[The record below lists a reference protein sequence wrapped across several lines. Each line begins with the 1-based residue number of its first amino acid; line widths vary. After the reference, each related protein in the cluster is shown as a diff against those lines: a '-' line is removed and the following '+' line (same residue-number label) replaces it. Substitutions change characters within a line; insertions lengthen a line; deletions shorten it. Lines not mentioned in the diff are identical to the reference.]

1 MKKAGHG
8 ARGTGHGHAGPLR
21 IRLVRRWTESGLR
34 LLRNALT
41 CPVPRVACPV
51 SLALIAASTIALP
64 AQSPAAPD
72 TTFDRIEVIGSR
84 IKRVDVETAQPV
96 LVIERAQ
103 LEATGLMSVGD
114 ILQDLTVHGAALN
127 TSVNNGGD
135 GTTRVDLRNLG
146 ERRTLVLVDGRRWI
160 PGIDGG
166 VDLNSIPLAM
176 VERIE
181 VLKDGASA
189 IYGSDAIAGVV
200 NITTR
205 DAVEGLLTRAYLG
218 ESEHGD
224 GRMESAE
231 ANYGW
236 AGERTRAALGMSWQ
250 RQAEIYAGER
260 EISAVPTFRLPGN
273 DVTAGAS
280 AFTANGLYGFGLRGG
295 CPYNPAGSYPA
306 NGRCT
311 LPAGHPPGPARST
324 FDPATGGYRLFDSRR
339 DGYNF
344 APDNYLSTPQER
356 RAAFASLG
364 HDFDGGTRL
373 SLQLFANERNS
384 SQQLAPSPL
393 MLGVLA
399 GGAANLTVPADHVY
413 NPFGQPVTGLALRPG
428 GQNRR
433 FTQDADTTRVA
444 FGLDGVL
451 AAFGRDWFWDLDLV
465 HARYRIDETT
475 AGLADLTRLRQAL
488 GPSFRDAGGAARC
501 GTPSAPIAGC
511 VPFDAFRGPAGY
523 TPEMIDYVYYRGRDL
538 TETRSRNYRIGVS
551 ADLVDLQAGPLALA
565 AGFEYRRER
574 GESRIDPRRAALDN
588 LAGQDFGGEVRAAET
603 YIELAIPLL
612 AQARYAH
619 ALDLSL
625 AGRHSEYDSFGS
637 NSTFEGGL
645 RWAPVEELMLRASFA
660 EGFRAPIV
668 SELFFPRAVSFGA
681 IDFDPCVDPNA
692 VQRGNCAADGV
703 PGGSY
708 EPDAI
713 GFEIVTGGNPE
724 LQPES
729 SESIAAGL
737 VWSPSGLPGFD
748 LAMDWFRIEVANA
761 LTGVSPE
768 QLLAACYTAGVAE
781 ACARTTRDPRGELLQ
796 LDSRDL
802 NSGTLLVEGYDVG
815 LGYRFDSAA
824 GRFDLRFDASYTQE
838 YRSEVPRGN
847 PADRVGQLYFL
858 EPGFRVRANL
868 DLAWARGPWSA
879 GAGLRY
885 YSALDEP
892 CVTAA
897 RAGRAD
903 LCSSP
908 DTLSPVDGVSGENRL
923 GSRTYVDLRAGWQS
937 PWRAR
942 FNIGVQNAF
951 DRDPP
956 VSYSGTANSFD
967 PAYPLPGRFWYVDL
981 SYQF

>member
-1 MKKAGHG
+1 MNANREGTRAPGHG
-8 ARGTGHGHAGPLR
+8 GTREPVKAR
-21 IRLVRRWTESGLR
+21 SGL
-34 LLRNALT
+34 LG
-41 CPVPRVACPV
+41 PACPGAHLRSISTTV
-51 SLALIAASTIALP
+51 LALATVLP
-64 AQSPAAPD
+64 AQAPAAPD
-72 TTFDRIEVIGSR
+72 ATLERVEVVGSR
-84 IKRVDVETAQPV
+84 IKRVEVETAQPV

-103 LEATGLMSVGD
+103 LEATGLMAVGD

-127 TSVNNGGD
+127 SNVNNGGD

-189 IYGSDAIAGVV
+189 IYGSDAIAGVI
-200 NITTR
+200 NISTR
-205 DAVEGLLTRAYLG
+205 ETADGLATRTYIG
-218 ESEHGD
+218 ESAHGD
-224 GRMESAE
+224 GRVESVE
-231 ANYGW
+231 ASHGW
-236 AGERTRAALGMSWQ
+236 TGERTRASLGLSWQ
-250 RQAEIYAGER
+250 RQAEIFAGDR
-260 EISAVPTFRLPGN
+260 EISEVPTFGLPGN
-273 DVTAGAS
+273 DVAAGAS
-280 AFTANGLYGFGLRGG
+280 PFTENGLYGFGLRGA

-306 NGRCT
+306 NGRCS
-311 LPAGHPPGPARST
+311 AADGRPPIFNRSI
-324 FDPATGGYRLFDSRR
+324 FDPATGGYRLFDARR

-344 APDNYLSTPQER
+344 APDNFLATPQQR
-356 RAAFASLG
+356 RAVFANLG

-373 SLQLFANERNS
+373 TLQLLANERAS

-393 MLGVLA
+393 MLGVLS
-399 GGAANLTVPADHVY
+399 GGVANLSVPADHVY

-433 FTQDADTTRVA
+433 FTQDADTTRIA
-444 FGLDGVL
+444 LGLDGVL
-451 AAFGRDWFWDLDLV
+451 SAFGRAWFWDLDLV
-465 HARYRIDETT
+465 HARYRVDETT

-488 GPSFRDAGGAARC
+488 GPSFRDASGSARC
-501 GTPSAPIAGC
+501 GTPAAPVAGC

-538 TETRSRNYRIGVS
+538 TQTRSRNYRLGVS
-551 ADLVDLQAGPLALA
+551 SDLIDLPAGPLALA

-574 GESRIDPRRAALDN
+574 GESRIDARRAALDN
-588 LAGQDFGGEVRAAET
+588 LVGQDYGGAVRAAEG
-603 YIELAIPLL
+603 YVELAIPLL
-612 AQARYAH
+612 AQAPHAH

-625 AGRHSEYDSFGS
+625 AGRHSDYDSFGR
-637 NSTFEGGL
+637 NSSFEGGV
-645 RWAPVEELMLRASFA
+645 RWAPLEDLMLRASFA

-668 SELFFPRAVSFGA
+668 SELYFPRAVSFGG
-681 IDFDPCVDPNA
+681 IDFDPCVNPNA
-692 VQRGNCAADGV
+692 LQRVNCAADGV
-703 PGGSY
+703 PGGRY
-708 EPDAI
+708 DPERL
-713 GFEIVTGGNPE
+713 GFDVLTGGNPE

-729 SESIAAGL
+729 SESITAGV
-737 VWSPSGLPGFD
+737 VWSPAGVPGFD
-748 LAMDWFRIEVANA
+748 LSLDGFRIEVEDA

-781 ACARTTRDPRGELLQ
+781 ACARTTRDARGELLQ

-802 NSGTLLVEGYDVG
+802 NSGTLRVQGFDLG
-815 LGYRFDSAA
+815 LGYRLESGF
-824 GRFDLRFDASYTQE
+824 GRFELRFDASYTQE
-838 YRSEVPRGN
+838 YRAEVPRGN
-847 PADRVGQLYFL
+847 AADLVGQLYFL

-868 DLAWARGPWSA
+868 DLGWERGPWSA
-879 GAGLRY
+879 GAGLRH

-897 RAGRAD
+897 RAGRAE
-903 LCSSP
+903 LCSNPGSI
-908 DTLSPVDGVSGENRL
+908 SPVNGAPDENRL

-937 PWRAR
+937 PWKAR
-942 FNIGVQNAF
+942 FNLGVHNAF

-967 PAYPLPGRFWYVDL
+967 AAYPLPGRFYYLDATL
-981 SYQF
+981 RF

>member
-1 MKKAGHG
+1 MSKAGQG
-8 ARGTGHGHAGPLR
+8 ARGTGMWSAALGQGEDVSAHPGAMYSGIARGSRPFPL
-21 IRLVRRWTESGLR
+21 SP
-34 LLRNALT
+34 
-41 CPVPRVACPV
+41 C
-51 SLALIAASTIALP
+51 LALLALFAPSTALP
-64 AQSPAAPD
+64 AESPPVADAALA
-72 TTFDRIEVIGSR
+72 RVEVVGSR

-96 LVIERAQ
+96 LVLERAQ
-103 LEATGLMSVGD
+103 LEASGLMSVGE
-114 ILQDLTVHGAALN
+114 ILQELTVHGAALN
-127 TSVNNGGD
+127 ARVNNGGD

-146 ERRTLVLVDGRRWI
+146 DRRTLVLLDGLRWI

-200 NITTR
+200 NISTR
-205 DAVEGLLTRAYLG
+205 EATSGLATRAYLG
-218 ESEHGD
+218 ESEYGD
-224 GRMESAE
+224 GRVESAE
-231 ANYGW
+231 ASYGI
-236 AGERTRAALGMSWQ
+236 AGERTHAAIGLSWQ
-250 RQAEIYAGER
+250 RQAQVFAGDR
-260 EISAVPTFRLPGN
+260 DISAVPTYGLPGN
-273 DVTAGAS
+273 DVSAGAS
-280 AFTANGLYGFGLRGG
+280 PFTANGLYGFGVRGG
-295 CPYNPAGSYPA
+295 CPYNPAGTYPA

-311 LPAGHPPGPARST
+311 PAPGAAPGPTRST
-324 FDPATGGYRLFDSRR
+324 FDPATGSYRVFDGRR

-344 APDNYLSTPQER
+344 APDNYLATPQER
-356 RAAFASLG
+356 RAVFANLA

-373 SLQLFANERNS
+373 SLQLFSNERES
-384 SQQLAPSPL
+384 TQQLAPSPL
-393 MLGVLA
+393 MLGVLV
-399 GGAANLTVPADHVY
+399 GGVANLAVPADHVY

-433 FTQDADTTRVA
+433 FTQDADTTRIA
-444 FGLDGVL
+444 FGLDGTFV
-451 AAFGRDWFWDLDLV
+451 AFGRDWFWDLDLV
-465 HARYRIDETT
+465 HARYRIDQTT

-523 TPEMIDYVYYRGRDL
+523 TPEMLDYVYYRGRDL
-538 TETRSRNYRIGVS
+538 TETRSRNYRAGVS
-551 ADLVDLQAGPLALA
+551 SDLAEMPAGPVALA
-565 AGFEYRRER
+565 AGFEYRREE
-574 GESRIDPRRAALDN
+574 GESRIDARRAVLEN
-588 LAGQDFGGEVRAAET
+588 LVGQDYGGEVRAAEA
-603 YIELAIPLL
+603 YVELAIPLL
-612 AQARYAH
+612 AQASYAH

-625 AGRHSEYDSFGS
+625 AGRRSDYDSYGN

-645 RWAPVEELMLRASFA
+645 RWAPMEDLMLRASFA

-668 SELFFPRAVSFGA
+668 SELYFPRALSFGSS
-681 IDFDPCVDPNA
+681 DFDPCVSPDA
-692 VQRGNCAADGV
+692 VQRVNCAADGV

-708 EPDAI
+708 DPELL

-729 SESIAAGL
+729 SESITAGV
-737 VWSPSGLPGFD
+737 VWSPASQPGFD
-748 LAMDWFRIEVANA
+748 LSLDWFRIEVADA

-768 QLLAACYTAGVAE
+768 QLLVACYNAGVAE
-781 ACARTTRDPRGELLQ
+781 ACARTTRDARGELLQ

-802 NSGTLLVEGYDVG
+802 NSGTLRVTGYDLG
-815 LGYRFDSAA
+815 LGYRVESEL
-824 GRFDLRFDASYTQE
+824 GRFDLRLDASYTEE
-838 YRSEVPRGN
+838 YRAEVPRGN
-847 PADRVGQLYFL
+847 SADLVGQLYFL

-868 DLAWARGPWSA
+868 ELGWERGPWSA

-897 RAGRAD
+897 RAGRPD

-908 DTLSPVDGVSGENRL
+908 DTTSPVDGVSGENRL
-923 GSRTYVDLRAGWQS
+923 GSRTYVNLRAGWQS
-937 PWRAR
+937 PWQAR
-942 FNIGVQNAF
+942 FNVGVHNAF

-956 VSYSGTANSFD
+956 VSHSGTANSFD
-967 PAYPLPGRFWYVDL
+967 PAYPLPGRFWYIDVGWTW
-981 SYQF
+981 